1 MMFSE
6 VIGIYREDHSKSI
19 TLFFNGTSSGMYS
32 VIQEENSVFL
42 EVISVI
48 VRGNFP
54 WTCV

>member
-54 WTCV
+54 